1 MKRFRLTTKN
11 RTPRGFIIFPSLNQ
25 VDWHTRQAL
34 KEAQGMPQLS
44 ITGSFPFRWPRH
56 SNSFENHNIICKE
69 SIHRLLQELAG
80 VLQRPTYPAW
90 GGQGNFQEEVRAE
103 LNIKQEAYLRN
114 CKGLGMV
121 EAEVQRKDRKW
132 VGKAGS
138 RGVFCSC

>member
-11 RTPRGFIIFPSLNQ
+11 RTPPGFIIFPSLNQ
-25 VDWHTRQAL
+25 VDWHTHQAL
-34 KEAQGMPQLS
+34 REAQGMPQLS

-138 RGVFCSC
+138 WGVFCSC